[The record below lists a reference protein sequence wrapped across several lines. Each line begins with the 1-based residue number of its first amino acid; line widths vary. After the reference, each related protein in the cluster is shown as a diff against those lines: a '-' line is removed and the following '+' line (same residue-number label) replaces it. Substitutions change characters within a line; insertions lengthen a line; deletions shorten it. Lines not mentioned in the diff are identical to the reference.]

1 MLLRAT
7 KLLCVFSAILGAQ
20 SPNLSIQWVGQ
31 SCFVLTSAGGP
42 TVVTD
47 PPVASLGYTLPSLN
61 ADAVTIT
68 HNHTDH
74 NNAAGVGGKFTL
86 VDGRPTTAR
95 QEMTAGG
102 LTFIMIPGFH
112 DNTNGTTRGP
122 NTIMR
127 WDQAGLKI
135 AHFGDLGQ
143 EQLTAAQLADLQSLD
158 ILFIPA
164 GGFFTISPERAAGYL
179 KELKPKIAI
188 LMHYRTALGGAA
200 QTAGLPEAAAPFS
213 PVVYKPANV
222 VVNAASLPAA
232 TEVWVMEPAADT
244 IAVNAA
250 SYTAGAPVAPGSIA
264 SLFGQF
270 SGSQTAAAASYPLPA
285 KLGDTEVLLAGK
297 AVPLYYVSSTQ
308 VNLQVPAGQA
318 PGQVLA
324 EVRVGG
330 QSRSRN
336 PVTVIPAAPGIFA
349 VANRD
354 GRVNTA
360 SVPAHPGEVLH
371 IYATGQGA
379 VTPAVDDGV
388 AAPAQPLATSPNLP
402 NVFLGGRQLT
412 VLYNGLAP
420 GFAGVWQIDVMIPP
434 DPPTGPDLALTVVN
448 GIVSN
453 PISVSV
459 VR

>member
-1 MLLRAT
+1 MLLRAMT
-7 KLLCVFSAILGAQ
+7 LFCVFSAILAAQ
-20 SPNLSIQWVGQ
+20 SPNVSIEWVGQ
-31 SCFVLTSAGGP
+31 SCFVLTSASGP

-47 PPVASLGYTLPSLN
+47 PPVASLGYTLPTLN

-86 VDGRPTTAR
+86 VDGRPTTTR

-102 LTFIMIPGFH
+102 LPFVLIPGFH

-127 WDQAGLKI
+127 WNQAGLKI

-164 GGFFTISPERAAGYL
+164 GGFFTISPDRAAGYV

-200 QTAGLPEAAAPFS
+200 QTAGLPDSAAPFS

-222 VVNAASLPAA
+222 VVNAATLPAA

-244 IAVNAA
+244 IALNAA
-250 SYTAGAPVAPGSIA
+250 SFTAGAPVAPGSIA
-264 SLFGQF
+264 SLFGKF
-270 SGSQTAAAASYPLPA
+270 TGSQTASAGGYPLPA
-285 KLGDTEVLLAGK
+285 KLGDTEVLLGGK
-297 AVPLYYVSSTQ
+297 AAPLYYVSSTQ

-318 PGQVLA
+318 LGQVLT

-330 QSRSRN
+330 QVRSRS
-336 PVTVIPAAPGIFA
+336 PLTVIPTAPGIFA

-360 SVPAHPGEVLH
+360 NVPAHPGEVLQ

-379 VTPAVDDGV
+379 VIPAVDDGV
-388 AAPAQPLATSPNLP
+388 AAPTQPLATSSNLP

-420 GFAGVWQIDVMIPP
+420 GFAGVWQIDVMIPA
-434 DPPTGPDLALTVVN
+434 DAPTGPDLALTVVN

-453 PISVSV
+453 PVSVSV